1 MGSTISRF
9 TKRPLFKGDPT
20 WLIIFGQTARN
31 AFLSTIEFS
40 LGTDFFPLCCGCE
53 RSKRS
58 TSWPLSVRNSR
69 ILWCCQQMNRT
80 KPFVQVFVAWWRQP
94 VRWSMAQKHA
104 SLGGLLS
111 LFVMIPPV
119 EQLWDGLRVLYCYP
133 IAQFFRVRQQR
144 TSPQKPSPIPYFS
157 SSMISMI
164 EFLES
169 PRCGFSRM
177 SSQASSCS
185 GKPAGL
191 AIHRGWWR
199 CIRESHVATWRVCCS
214 HGWMMVEWY
223 PVSPKS

>member
-80 KPFVQVFVAWWRQP
+80 KPFVQVFVAWWSCATCRMVDGSRQTEWDKTFTKTCFAWWLESGFAIP
-94 VRWSMAQKHA
+94 CLWWFRLVAQLC
-104 SLGGLLS
+104 LGWAQGIILLS
-111 LFVMIPPV
+111 NCPV
-119 EQLWDGLRVLYCYP
+119 FQ
-133 IAQFFRVRQQR
+133 
-144 TSPQKPSPIPYFS
+144 S
-157 SSMISMI
+157 
-164 EFLES
+164 
-169 PRCGFSRM
+169 
-177 SSQASSCS
+177 
-185 GKPAGL
+185 
-191 AIHRGWWR
+191 
-199 CIRESHVATWRVCCS
+199 
-214 HGWMMVEWY
+214 
-223 PVSPKS
+223 